1 MTVEVVGSGVLA
13 DSLRGA
19 VTSDVEATVI
29 VVAARARSVR
39 VSEIT
44 DTEIDEQW
52 EQPMQDLIGGLQ
64 GAHARGAKRIVVVV
78 PTTGMSGGAQYA
90 STAALAEA
98 ARVLVKSAARQWGA
112 SGITVNAVAVDPQT
126 FGIDPA
132 TSGPVSIAPRALE
145 GTVDPTAT
153 VRWLCSAAAGHV
165 TGQTVVCDGGLWM

>member
-1 MTVEVVGSGVLA
+1 MTVEIVGRGMIA
-13 DSLRGA
+13 ESLRGG

-29 VVAARARSVR
+29 VVAGRAAAVR

-44 DTEIDEQW
+44 DDQIDEQW
-52 EQPMQDLIGGLQ
+52 EQPMQELIDGLQ
-64 GAHARGAKRIVVVV
+64 GAHARGAQRIVVVV
-78 PTTGMSGGAQYA
+78 PTTGMSGGAEYA
-90 STAALAEA
+90 ATAALAEA

-112 SGITVNAVAVDPQT
+112 KGVTVNAVAVDPQT

-145 GTVDPTAT
+145 GAVDPTAT
-153 VRWLCSAAAGHV
+153 VRWLCSAAAEHV